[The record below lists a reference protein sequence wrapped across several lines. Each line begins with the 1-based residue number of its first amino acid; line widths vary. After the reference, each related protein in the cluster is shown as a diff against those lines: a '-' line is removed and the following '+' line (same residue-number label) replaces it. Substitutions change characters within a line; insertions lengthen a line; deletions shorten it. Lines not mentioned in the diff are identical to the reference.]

1 MTREE
6 VKAQLAKNPL
16 EWEETIYPDDIVTTA
31 LTFGGSVK
39 IQYTIEGGSLG
50 AMVFGWDRPI
60 FGMCLHCG
68 GGGLEA
74 KAEAHRLELICRML
88 GIND

>member
-6 VKAQLAKNPL
+6 VKAQLAKSPL
-16 EWEETIYPDDIVTTA
+16 EWEETTFPDEIVTTA

-39 IQYTIEGGSLG
+39 IQYTISGLSLG

-60 FGMCLHCG
+60 FGLCLHCG
-68 GGGLEA
+68 EGDLEA
-74 KAEAHRLELICRML
+74 LAEAHRLDLICRML